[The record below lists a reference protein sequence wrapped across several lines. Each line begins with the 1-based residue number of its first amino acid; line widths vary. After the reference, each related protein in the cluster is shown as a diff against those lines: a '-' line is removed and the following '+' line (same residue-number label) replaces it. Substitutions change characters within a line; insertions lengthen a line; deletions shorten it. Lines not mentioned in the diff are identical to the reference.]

1 MIEENIEDS
10 VRQRNEEKYR
20 IDIQNMSKV
29 YLMYRNILVISY
41 CVWVLVAQ
49 SLSTLCNPMDYSSS
63 VYGILQARI
72 LEWVAILFSR
82 ISS

>member
-49 SLSTLCNPMDYSSS
+49 S
-63 VYGILQARI
+63 
-72 LEWVAILFSR
+72 
-82 ISS
+82 